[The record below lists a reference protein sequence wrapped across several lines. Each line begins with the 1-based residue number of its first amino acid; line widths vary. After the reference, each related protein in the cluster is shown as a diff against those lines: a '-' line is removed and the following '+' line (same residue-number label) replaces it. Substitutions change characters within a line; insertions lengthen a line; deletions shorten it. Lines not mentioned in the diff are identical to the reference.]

1 MSKYCD
7 EVEGAVYMDEQGVV
21 HDLNLEDVA
30 ELGYL
35 FKSQLEVNRKERH
48 EEVN

>member
-7 EVEGAVYMDEQGVV
+7 EVESAVYMDEQGVV
-21 HDLNLEDVA
+21 HDLTIEDIA
-30 ELGYL
+30 EMGYL
-35 FKSQLEVNRKERH
+35 LKAQLEVNRKSLR

>member
-1 MSKYCD
+1 MQ
-7 EVEGAVYMDEQGVV
+7 YMDEQGVV
-21 HDLNLEDVA
+21 HDLTIEDVA

-35 FKSQLEVNRKERH
+35 FKAQLEINRKILR